1 MYASSPVVNL
11 DLDYTRDA
19 KNIRGYQNTGG
30 ARGGW
35 DRGARARGGGSTA
48 AIVAGSRSFRAVK
61 TKTTTTT
68 MTTVG
73 RRLTTQRAVIIL
85 IKKVKNGVEVLLE
98 DVGA

>member
-35 DRGARARGGGSTA
+35 DRGARARGGGLHRGRRGG
-48 AIVAGSRSFRAVK
+48 GSVLPRGEDEDDDDDDE
-61 TKTTTTT
+61 T

-73 RRLTTQRAVIIL
+73 R
-85 IKKVKNGVEVLLE
+85 
-98 DVGA
+98 